1 MSAIK
6 KGDLV
11 MIVRGHY
18 CLMKYY
24 GGHIFGVTGFL
35 EGGPNERGYSCP
47 TCGKSNVWPLELGA
61 IGIDDKS
68 AIPISCL
75 RKIDPDQASD
85 REREFDRLSRKEQH
99 PLVVGD
105 LDTQRRIMDES
116 LAGSNNRS

>member
-11 MIVRGHY
+11 MVVRTTLCCGHVTP
-18 CLMKYY
+18 MF
-24 GGHIFGVTGFL
+24 GHIFKVSGFSPSDPYMQCNYCGSFGCRKMAK
-35 EGGPNERGYSCP
+35 GGHR
-47 TCGKSNVWPLELGA
+47 NVELLR
-61 IGIDDKS
+61 
-68 AIPISCL
+68 L

>member
-1 MSAIK
+1 MSEIK

-11 MIVRGHY
+11 AIVKPGCKNNNVGKIFTVLGVSDERFS
-18 CLMKYY
+18 CL
-24 GGHIFGVTGFL
+24 V
-35 EGGPNERGYSCP
+35 
-47 TCGKSNVWPLELGA
+47 CGKHHGYGKNALRLDD
-61 IGIDDKS
+61 GIHRYWVAFS
-68 AIPISCL
+68 RL

-85 REREFDRLSRKEQH
+85 HEREFDRLSRKEQH